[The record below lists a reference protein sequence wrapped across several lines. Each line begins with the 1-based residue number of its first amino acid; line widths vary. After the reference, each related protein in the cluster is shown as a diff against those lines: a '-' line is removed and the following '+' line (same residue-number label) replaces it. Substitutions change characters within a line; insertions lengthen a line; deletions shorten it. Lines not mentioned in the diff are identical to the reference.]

1 MSTGIEKKIFIVL
14 PAYNAAQTLMRTLD
28 EIPLEYRQNIILVD
42 DASTDNTVEI
52 ARQAGL
58 TVIVHPE
65 NRGYG
70 GNQKTCYC
78 ASLERGADLVVMLHP
93 DHQYDA
99 KVIPQLIKPILSGEA
114 HAVFGSRMLGG
125 QALEGGM
132 SVGLFCWTGEW
143 TMLAPARGKR
153 HRRDLLA
160 VLARLPLNVTQ
171 TAQALLDKSRETT
184 ESGVTPLL
192 LTAQALHLG
201 LSVQLRSGLVVV
213 SASEGTRQ
221 WVSFPDTVDFTRSMP
236 ATHEPV
242 IDRKSEQQAKK
253 ALKARLKKQEK
264 TVLEKVKR

>member
-1 MSTGIEKKIFIVL
+1 MD
-14 PAYNAAQTLMRTLD
+14 PAQRTLD
-28 EIPLEYRQNIILVD
+28 V
-42 DASTDNTVEI
+42 
-52 ARQAGL
+52 QAG
-58 TVIVHPE
+58 VERAIAMA
-65 NRGYG
+65 
-70 GNQKTCYC
+70 
-78 ASLERGADLVVMLHP
+78 ASVA
-93 DHQYDA
+93 
-99 KVIPQLIKPILSGEA
+99 S
-114 HAVFGSRMLGG
+114 

-192 LTAQALHLG
+192 LTAQALHVG
-201 LSVQLRSGLVVV
+201 LSDQLRSGLVVV